1 MGWYVC
7 IGSRITTKSL
17 IFESFSSSSCYFALE
32 PVVNVYVFGKPVFV
46 WIDVYYSQVKR
57 FDFTQLM
64 LRLSGGSVTLSYS
77 SQVYSQTVWN
87 QIHCFEILFFF
98 VLRSFFTVVE
108 RCCWT
113 LQRFCYRCK
122 SCILT
127 FITGFSCSL
136 RRWKVE
142 KNETINLSI
151 ESTFHRQRDTQRS
164 VEEQWHRRKKNRHN
178 IYSVWYPKLI
188 KCAFSIVLNPFS
200 IFILL
205 MCERICERNKKKNT
219 FWWKSAVRQ
228 IAKCDRMLIEKER
241 TSENL
246 NDEETT
252 KRCFELFWFI

>member
-1 MGWYVC
+1 MGRYVC

-32 PVVNVYVFGKPVFV
+32 PVVNVYVFRKPVFV
-46 WIDVYYSQVKR
+46 WIDVYYDQVKR

-164 VEEQWHRRKKNRHN
+164 VEEQWHRRKKKQAQHLFG
-178 IYSVWYPKLI
+178 LI
-188 KCAFSIVLNPFS
+188 SEVNQMCLFNSAEP
-200 IFILL
+200 IFHFYFIDVRKNLWEKQEKKYIL
-205 MCERICERNKKKNT
+205 MKIG
-219 FWWKSAVRQ
+219 SAT
-228 IAKCDRMLIEKER
+228 D
-241 TSENL
+241 S
-246 NDEETT
+246 
-252 KRCFELFWFI
+252 